1 MGAQAVALAEAVGYA
16 SAGTVEFIVDSKKHF
31 YFLEMNTRLQVEH
44 PVTEMITGLDLVEQM
59 IRVAAGEKLKIKQK
73 DVVLNG
79 WAVEARVYAEEPE
92 RGFLP
97 SIGRLVKYREPAAG
111 GAVRVDSGVYEGA
124 EISMFYDPM
133 IAKVVGYG
141 TDRQEATAALRDALD
156 SFHIR
161 GVGHNINF
169 LTALLKKPRFVSGKL
184 STNFIAE
191 EFPDGFGGTKPEMGD
206 LMLINAVAAVVHHQY
221 DQRDAAISGRLR
233 PAPERAGE
241 QWVIASNGERHKVTV
256 AETAGGY
263 AVIDDDASIELTSTW
278 RLGDPLFQAMANGRQ
293 VTVQVERMGTGYRVS
308 HGGVQA
314 KLRVLPP
321 HAAELLSKMPAK
333 RPPDMSRFLLS
344 PMPGLLVSLAVE
356 AGQEVKAGQELAIVE
371 AMKMENLLRAERDGR
386 VAKLHAKPGDSLA
399 VDQAILEFE

>member
-1 MGAQAVALAEAVGYA
+1 
-16 SAGTVEFIVDSKKHF
+16 
-31 YFLEMNTRLQVEH
+31 MNTRLQVEH
-44 PVTEMITGLDLVEQM
+44 PVTEMVTGLDLVEQM

-73 DVVLNG
+73 DVALNG
-79 WAVEARVYAEEPE
+79 WAIEARVYAEEPE

-133 IAKVVGYG
+133 IAKVIGYG
-141 TDRQEATAALRDALD
+141 ADRPEATAALRDALD

-169 LTALLKKPRFVSGKL
+169 LTALLKKPRFASGKL

-191 EFPDGFGGTKPEMGD
+191 EFPDGFGGAKAEIAD
-206 LMLINAVAAVVHHQY
+206 LRLINAVAAVVHHQY

-233 PAPERAGE
+233 PAAERAGG
-241 QWVIASNGERHKVTV
+241 QWVIANNGDRHLVTV
-256 AETAGGY
+256 AETAGGH
-263 AVIDDDASIELTSTW
+263 AVIDDEASIELTSTW
-278 RLGDPLFQAMANGRQ
+278 RLGEPLFQATANGRQ
-293 VTVQVERMGTGYRVS
+293 VTVQVERIGTSYRIA
-308 HGGVQA
+308 HGGLQA

-321 HAAELLSKMPAK
+321 RAAELLAKMPVK

-371 AMKMENLLRAERDGR
+371 AMKMENLLRAERDGK

-399 VDQAILEFE
+399 VDQPIVEFG